1 MKLNEFRNSL
11 RTGNTVRFIATIRT
25 EGNYSETKHVIGR
38 VKAVHDDGTVDVEY
52 EGKVYREK
60 RKYLTPD
67 ERPDLW

>member
-11 RTGNTVRFIATIRT
+11 RTGNSVRFIVTIPK
-25 EGNYSETKHVIGR
+25 EGIYSETKHVIGR

-60 RKYLTPD
+60 RKHLTPD
-67 ERPDLW
+67 ERPYVW